1 MCNSG
6 ANVMRVQLPGDQTHF
21 TTPRTADPLFRDWI
35 KDRLIGKPAT
45 NNCVMAAQLPS

>member
-21 TTPRTADPLFRDWI
+21 TTPRTAGPLFQDWI
-35 KDRLIGKPAT
+35 KDRLVGKPAT
-45 NNCVMAAQLPS
+45 NNCAMAAQLSR